1 MSTTKF
7 RRDRRGAVH
16 YAMPE
21 TTSELI
27 GNDVDPLRPSSCLES
42 MDNDPTIDAL
52 LAAENL

>member
-1 MSTTKF
+1 MSMTKF

-16 YAMPE
+16 YSVPE

-42 MDNDPTIDAL
+42 IDDDPIIDAL